1 MSLVQLLVIEQLDV
15 VLAQSAFEALS
26 VMLLLLLQQG
36 NQVLTDG
43 QQLFQR
49 CLSVLT
55 FRGDPGF
62 HLGLQ

>member
-1 MSLVQLLVIEQLDV
+1 M
-15 VLAQSAFEALS
+15 VLAQSVFEALS
-26 VMLLLLLQQG
+26 VVLLLLLQQG

-49 CLSVLT
+49 RLSVLT
-55 FRGDPGF
+55 LRGDPGF

>member
-1 MSLVQLLVIEQLDV
+1 MSLVQLLVIEQLHV
-15 VLAQSAFEALS
+15 VLAQSVFEALS
-26 VMLLLLLQQG
+26 VVLLLLLQQG

-49 CLSVLT
+49 RLSVLT
-55 FRGDPGF
+55 LRGDPGF